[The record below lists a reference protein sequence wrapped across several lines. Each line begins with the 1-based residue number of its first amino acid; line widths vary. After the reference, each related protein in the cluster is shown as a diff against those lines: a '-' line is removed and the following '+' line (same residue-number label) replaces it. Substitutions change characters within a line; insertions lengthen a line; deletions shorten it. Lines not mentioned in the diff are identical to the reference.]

1 VKGNYFTRIK
11 IFFRN
16 FIESFL
22 PEVDGLEVEALE
34 RLHVKN
40 PLSNFILP
48 QSFDPDLGF
57 FFCADNTVGL
67 MYELPP
73 LTAAGEKTVQAL
85 RDGIYKADLPE
96 DTLIQF
102 ILWGSEYI
110 EPFLQSYVSMRP
122 EEKRWFVERYADFYR
137 KHIWN
142 GPFPE
147 WLCPLRNFRLF
158 FVLKLPYSLNQY
170 QKKKE
175 ELYHLRE
182 RIFSTLKAAGFTPY
196 RVKPRQ
202 LIQIYYLIFNPNHD
216 KNRSESLHYDP
227 AQEIRKQCIMGDTVI
242 EQDDDYIR
250 VDGVYGKA
258 LTVQAYPKEI
268 DIGRARNLVGNI
280 MGNDAEQINTP
291 FFLTLCARRATE
303 TEKRK
308 IYAKE
313 AATPKAKK
321 ISSFSKKHE
330 ERVDELLYA
339 TNRLT
344 QDGVFWKCSLIWYL
358 YHPDYQFL
366 TRAVNTLTHFA
377 QGSHFTLQEEIA
389 NLPLFLACTP
399 FNLTHPLLDGD
410 VRATPGKKLARKK
423 RTLSFGRA
431 ASYLVHNCTHLS
443 PVQGDWSGTP
453 TPTLPFVGRMGQV
466 ASISLW
472 DTNASKNTVIVAPT
486 GAGKCR
492 AEGYLQTEV
501 GFCDIKEVKKGDRVL
516 AYSNGS
522 LEAKKVVATYKF
534 ENEKVVE
541 IKTKFGRKLR
551 CTPDHKFLVEDPSN
565 RRAGRHWKQAQD
577 LRKGD
582 ILPVSLGSMRFGTWG
597 NSNMGYLLGVLY
609 ADGTW
614 RSALK
619 NKNANVSITNS
630 SKEVRNRVKKAVL
643 ELGYKAYENQ
653 NVIRI
658 ERNFI
663 DYMLSLGIKPAL
675 SHKKKL
681 PPFITKNASKD
692 FWIGFIEGSLD
703 TNTYINKK
711 NIEISLSSS
720 QLIDQIRTILE
731 QGFGIVCNKRYK
743 HTAFNGKRCH
753 DAHILTI
760 GGSSARKFVSI
771 FKSLKPK
778 KQDRLKKFLET
789 PVNDNNDLLP
799 ESHTKAL
806 TDLLIEIAKEETSE
820 VKTKPEGLRMFQGKR
835 QAIFFRERKWR
846 FDAYKNGTKRLS
858 RRLALDLIASMKNMV
873 SEDKFINTLTY
884 WQNLLSNWYFD
895 EVVEITDGGTATV
908 YDVTVEDKHNYLSD
922 GMVNHNSFLANHIAT
937 HYWSLNSLV
946 RIVDVGYSYEPICRL
961 FNGQF
966 VEIDPANPIT
976 MNPFSEVK
984 DLDADMSF
992 LVSIVSKMMKP
1003 KDPVSDRE
1011 RGIIERAIR
1020 MTFEKYGKETNIT
1033 KIRDTLLEMHESEHD
1048 KLLRQIA
1055 VDHLAPWVEGGQYG
1069 RLVNGKNQ
1077 VDFHNPFVVVELSKC
1092 ETHET
1097 LKSVV
1102 LLMVFYHLSRE
1113 IYHGSE
1119 HFKKI
1124 IIWDE
1129 AWRYLHD
1136 EVAVEQIEKAGREYR
1151 KFNAA
1156 LIIITQSISDLAR
1169 NESTK
1174 VIEENSD
1181 FLFILPQKSG
1191 VVKEMEK
1198 TQKFGLYPFEYKLIN
1213 TLTTQKERYSEFFAI
1228 TCKNGNWVLR
1238 FLVPEDIYWIYTT
1251 DPDDKV
1257 LRSIF
1262 MEAGWPIEKIMDKC
1276 VQIKKTP
1283 GLRDF
1288 WQEVATAKKTEGKEV
1303 DLNQLLKYE
1312 EEILR
1317 KKSHG

>member
-1 VKGNYFTRIK
+1 MKGNYFTRIK

-196 RVKPRQ
+196 RVKARQ

-291 FFLTLCARRATE
+291 FFLVLCARRATE
-303 TEKRK
+303 TEKRR

-344 QDGVFWKCSLIWYL
+344 EDGVFWKCSLIWYL

-431 ASYLVHNCTHLS
+431 TSYLVHNCTHLS

-472 DTNASKNTVIVAPT
+472 DTNASKNTVIVAPS
-486 GAGKCR
+486 GLGK
-492 AEGYLQTEV
+492 
-501 GFCDIKEVKKGDRVL
+501 
-516 AYSNGS
+516 
-522 LEAKKVVATYKF
+522 
-534 ENEKVVE
+534 
-541 IKTKFGRKLR
+541 
-551 CTPDHKFLVEDPSN
+551 
-565 RRAGRHWKQAQD
+565 
-577 LRKGD
+577 
-582 ILPVSLGSMRFGTWG
+582 
-597 NSNMGYLLGVLY
+597 
-609 ADGTW
+609 
-614 RSALK
+614 
-619 NKNANVSITNS
+619 
-630 SKEVRNRVKKAVL
+630 
-643 ELGYKAYENQ
+643 
-653 NVIRI
+653 
-658 ERNFI
+658 
-663 DYMLSLGIKPAL
+663 
-675 SHKKKL
+675 
-681 PPFITKNASKD
+681 
-692 FWIGFIEGSLD
+692 
-703 TNTYINKK
+703 
-711 NIEISLSSS
+711 
-720 QLIDQIRTILE
+720 
-731 QGFGIVCNKRYK
+731 
-743 HTAFNGKRCH
+743 
-753 DAHILTI
+753 
-760 GGSSARKFVSI
+760 
-771 FKSLKPK
+771 
-778 KQDRLKKFLET
+778 
-789 PVNDNNDLLP
+789 
-799 ESHTKAL
+799 
-806 TDLLIEIAKEETSE
+806 
-820 VKTKPEGLRMFQGKR
+820 
-835 QAIFFRERKWR
+835 
-846 FDAYKNGTKRLS
+846 
-858 RRLALDLIASMKNMV
+858 
-873 SEDKFINTLTY
+873 
-884 WQNLLSNWYFD
+884 
-895 EVVEITDGGTATV
+895 
-908 YDVTVEDKHNYLSD
+908 
-922 GMVNHNSFLANHIAT
+922 SFLANHIAT

-984 DLDADMSF
+984 DLDVSMSF

-1136 EVAVEQIEKAGREYR
+1136 EVAVEQIEKAAREYR

-1156 LIIITQSISDLAR
+1156 LIIIMQSISDLAR

-1213 TLTTQKERYSEFFAI
+1213 TLTTQKGRYSEFFAI

-1317 KKSHG
+1317 KKAHG